1 MQAGGVFVFIIQGK
15 ELFVMPVI
23 DAKATGVNIKKIIK
37 SKGFKISDVQA
48 RCGFNT
54 PQAVFKWMRGDA
66 VPTID
71 NLIILADMFDI
82 PIDKIIIV
90 TRI

>member
-15 ELFVMPVI
+15 ELLTMPVI
-23 DAKATGVNIKKIIK
+23 DVKATGNNIKNIIK
-37 SKGFKISDVQA
+37 SKGFKISDVQS

-54 PQAVFKWMRGDA
+54 PQAIFKWMRGDA

-71 NLIILADMFDI
+71 NLIMYA
-82 PIDKIIIV
+82 KIKLSQ
-90 TRI
+90 TASK